1 MKPHLFTCLV
11 VAVLASA
18 HCQSAYSWQ
27 GKPKSQTIKRVKRAA
42 RPKFN
47 QNESKDIFFKDVYA
61 EGTVGKRPDVS
72 ALSATTAKIAS
83 TDNNSADSSDTWS
96 QIIDASVIEDEVK
109 SLQQE
114 LNTLVTTPV
123 MFQTKYNDINERF
136 EVLSMLFAIIR
147 QYDGDI
153 RWNEHAPTAQFLFQQ
168 AAVSSRAG
176 TAKGFQYCKARR
188 EDLQELVRGGSIA
201 AGNQIPDSIDWSV
214 AANRSPI
221 MVRLEAA
228 NEDLKRMTSSASE
241 FETHTEDVFRLSNLV
256 AAMANV
262 IVQDGMPEAEEDS
275 YVEFSEKMKTASLKL
290 KSAVKLNDFQAAS
303 KAANAV
309 SQSCADCHSEWR

>member
-1 MKPHLFTCLV
+1 MKPKLFKCLI
-11 VAVLASA
+11 ACWFTLAF
-18 HCQSAYSWQ
+18 CQSAYSWQ
-27 GKPKSQTIKRVKRAA
+27 EKPKSQTVKRVKRAA
-42 RPKFN
+42 RPSFN
-47 QNESKDIFFKDVYA
+47 ENDSKDLFYKDVYA
-61 EGTVGKRPDVS
+61 EGTVGQRPEVS
-72 ALSATTAKIAS
+72 ALSNTATQIAS
-83 TDNNSADSSDTWS
+83 SDNGSSESGDSWS

-123 MFQTKYNDINERF
+123 VFQTKYNDVNERF

-153 RWNEHAPTAQFLFQQ
+153 RWDEHAPTAQFLFQQ

-176 TAKGFQYCKARR
+176 TAKGFQYCKARK
-188 EDLQELVRGGSIA
+188 EDLQELVRGGSIE
-201 AGNQIPDSIDWSV
+201 AGNQIPDSVDWSV

-228 NEDLKRMTSSASE
+228 NDDLKRMTSSESE
-241 FETHTEDVFRLSNLV
+241 FKTSTEDVFRLSNLV
-256 AAMANV
+256 AAMAKV
-262 IVQDGMPEAEEDS
+262 IVQEGMPEAEEES
-275 YVEFSEKMKTASLKL
+275 YVEFSEQMKTASLEL